1 MRTQLPPLSRFLAGT
16 MTAGIFLVCGMS
28 AGPALAQDAPPSGF
42 PTWAEVQAAK
52 GNASATAA
60 AVSKIGQLLDS
71 LESEAGTVGTA
82 AVQAGATYALT
93 ERKLDAAAAEVSVLN
108 EQVNRA
114 ADQAAKNKKDAVAVA
129 VQSYK
134 NGGTDFG
141 LFATVAALDTPESL
155 NGVELLQQVGEQA
168 ALKQA
173 KATQSL
179 KAADA
184 LEQTRQAAQAAQ
196 AQLTSEALSDRD
208 AAVAAQTAVVTA
220 LDAKKEQSATLTAQ
234 LATLNNTS
242 AAKEAQYRQGQD
254 ALAAYNEAQEAKRR
268 AAEVARLAEA
278 KRQAEEQAAAQEQ
291 AQQQKPALPNPAP
304 NPANPNP
311 ANPNPAPA
319 PVPEPVTPPAQPAP
333 GGGFIPVEVLLPN
346 IPGGAVN
353 DPAGARA
360 YASSQM
366 AANGWAQG
374 EFQCLNQ
381 LWDRESSWLTNAT
394 NPSSGAY
401 GIAQSLPPG
410 KYASAGSDWL
420 TNYRTQINWGLG
432 YIKNRYGS
440 PCGAWNH
447 SQSVGWY

>member
-1 MRTQLPPLSRFLAGT
+1 M
-16 MTAGIFLVCGMS
+16 
-28 AGPALAQDAPPSGF
+28 
-42 PTWAEVQAAK
+42 
-52 GNASATAA
+52 
-60 AVSKIGQLLDS
+60 
-71 LESEAGTVGTA
+71 
-82 AVQAGATYALT
+82 
-93 ERKLDAAAAEVSVLN
+93 
-108 EQVNRA
+108 
-114 ADQAAKNKKDAVAVA
+114 
-129 VQSYK
+129 
-134 NGGTDFG
+134 
-141 LFATVAALDTPESL
+141 
-155 NGVELLQQVGEQA
+155 
-168 ALKQA
+168 
-173 KATQSL
+173 
-179 KAADA
+179 
-184 LEQTRQAAQAAQ
+184 
-196 AQLTSEALSDRD
+196 
-208 AAVAAQTAVVTA
+208 AAQTAVVTA

-311 ANPNPAPA
+311 APA

-366 AANGWAQG
+366 AANGWARG

-420 TNYRTQINWGLG
+420 TNYRTQTIGVWATSRTDTDRRAVRGTTHRAWAGTSPHALPKLVPRFGSLGRVGPIGNLAFAGAISREPGERGPGPNSLPPTGPFSLSMTVGLKLDG
-432 YIKNRYGS
+432 
-440 PCGAWNH
+440 
-447 SQSVGWY
+447 

>member
-1 MRTQLPPLSRFLAGT
+1 MHTQLQPLSKFLAAT
-16 MTAGIFLVCGMS
+16 MTAGIFLVCGIS

-52 GNASATAA
+52 GNAAATAA
-60 AVSKIGQLLDS
+60 AVSKIGHLLDS
-71 LESEAGTVGTA
+71 LESEAGTLGTA
-82 AVQAGATYALT
+82 AVQAGTTYALT

-108 EQVNRA
+108 EQANRA

-141 LFATVAALDTPESL
+141 LFATLAEMDTPESL
-155 NGVELLQQVGEQA
+155 NGVELMQQVGEQA

-173 KATQSL
+173 KAMQSQ
-179 KAADA
+179 KAATA

-196 AQLTSEALSDRD
+196 AQLTSEALADRD
-208 AAVAAQTAVVTA
+208 AAVSAQTAVVTA

-242 AAKEAQYRQGQD
+242 AAKEAQYRQGQE

-268 AAEVARLAEA
+268 AAEVARQAEA
-278 KRQAEEQAAAQEQ
+278 KRLAEEQAAAQDQ
-291 AQQQKPALPNPAP
+291 AQQQKPAIPNPAP
-304 NPANPNP
+304 NPG
-311 ANPNPAPA
+311 NPNPAPA
-319 PVPEPVTPPAQPAP
+319 PVPEPVTPPAEPAP

-353 DPAGARA
+353 DPAGAKA
-360 YASSQM
+360 YATSQM
-366 AANGWAQG
+366 AANGWAQS

-381 LWDRESSWLTNAT
+381 LWERESNWLTNAT

-432 YIKNRYGS
+432 YMKNRYGS